1 MSVADNLNQIKAC
14 KESIRQAII
23 DKGVDMTGVP
33 FTGYAEKIGEISG
46 GGSTDDTEYIEFD
59 KVIEHQVPWQVPN
72 CIKLKFASYNIEYA
86 PIPES
91 GGYEMSGDG
100 YLLTLAIYSFD
111 NNSLSTGTY
120 TANAGNN
127 QLNEW
132 EFNIGG
138 DVDMG
143 GWMEN
148 NGTYC
153 EKYPEELGTPT
164 NITDGTIDVSVSGDN
179 LIIKLKSS
187 VINARFTGS
196 LSDFPFEVVVYDP
209 TDYLTVRKG
218 LTSYSSDESNIPAGA
233 FYGMTNITEVS
244 LPNATE
250 IPERTFNG
258 CMNLSSVNIPKAASV
273 GNAAFQNCGNLT
285 AIDLPNA
292 TFIGGSSFNNC
303 NKLSYVN
310 IPECTNVSENAFA
323 GCYVLPSINI
333 PKCVFIGQSAFNSCM
348 ALASI
353 TATACESIED
363 FAFNG
368 TALTALDLPNCNR
381 IGQSVVSWC
390 ATLTSVSAPN
400 CSEIGFGAFQGCSA
414 LTELDLSNVY
424 YCTIPDTSVFNMT
437 PFANGEGTIKVHSS
451 SLAYYQSTYPWSEF
465 AGCLVGAGDPDVVLL
480 ANDNGR
486 IYGETSVLTA
496 DYLGYL
502 AIGNDAVISIDLPN
516 VSKAPSIQYYPN
528 LQSINIGKLTYVND
542 MMFSDNTALTTVNL
556 PECTYVSMNGFMN
569 CSALETVNL
578 PKCTGLGSGVF
589 SGCNNLKTLTIG
601 TEYEGVSMV
610 FEALPESIE
619 AIFVNPIFVDMYKS
633 DWFWGQYADKIFA
646 EGTDPNAP
654 IVVKSDWCVI
664 GNFNGGTTP
673 DPNTQMIIEN
683 DWNVLRNLTVDG
695 QWLKFVKGIWEDLR
709 GGEFTAVGEAVSVS
723 LGGADIV
730 VPAGTY
736 DVYLN
741 SQLDTA
747 YFMEV
752 GQKPY

>member
-23 DKGVDMTGVP
+23 DKGVDMTDVP

-46 GGSTDDTEYIEFD
+46 GTSDDTEYVEFD
-59 KVIEHQVPWQVPN
+59 KAVYYEIMWAAQN
-72 CIKLKFASYNIEYA
+72 CIKLKFTTPNLEYSQDS
-86 PIPES
+86 IGNTTWS
-91 GGYEMSGDG
+91 GEGH
-100 YLLTLAIYSFD
+100 LLTIVIYSND
-111 NNSLSTGTY
+111 NKSLYTGTY

-127 QLNEW
+127 QVSAGQ
-132 EFNIGG
+132 FNIGG

-143 GWMEN
+143 GWMQN
-148 NGTYC
+148 SGTYF
-153 EKYPEELGTPT
+153 EILPDTWGTPT
-164 NITDGTIDVSVSGDN
+164 NITDGTIDVSISGDN
-179 LIIKLKSS
+179 LVIKLKSS
-187 VINARFTGS
+187 VINARFTGL
-196 LSDFPFEVVVYDP
+196 LSDCPFDVKVYDP
-209 TDYLTVRKG
+209 SDYLTVRKS
-218 LTSYSSDESNIPAGA
+218 LTSYSSDEQVIPAGV
-233 FYGMTNITEVS
+233 FYGMTNLTEVS
-244 LPNATE
+244 LPNANN
-250 IPERTFNG
+250 IPDRLFWG
-258 CMNLSSVNIPKAASV
+258 CNNLASVNIPQATSV
-273 GNAAFQNCGNLT
+273 GTEAFQNCGNLT

-292 TFIGGSSFNNC
+292 TYISGSSFSNC

-310 IPECTNVSENAFA
+310 IP
-323 GCYVLPSINI
+323 
-333 PKCVFIGQSAFNSCM
+333 KCLFIGQSAFNSCM

-353 TATACESIED
+353 TATACETIED

-381 IGQSVVSWC
+381 IGQFVLSWC

-400 CSEIGFGAFQGCSA
+400 CSEIGASAFQGCSA

-424 YCTIPDTSVFNMT
+424 YCTIPDTSVFEMT
-437 PFANGEGTIKVHSS
+437 PFANGEGTIKVHGS

-516 VSKAPSIQYYPN
+516 VSKAPSIQSYPN
-528 LQSINIGKLTYVND
+528 LQSINIGELTMVNN

-556 PECTYVSMNGFMN
+556 PECTYVDMNGFMN
-569 CSALETVNL
+569 CTVLETVNL
-578 PKCTGLGSGVF
+578 PKCTALGDTAF
-589 SGCNNLKTLTIG
+589 NNCNNLKTLTIG
-601 TEYEGVSMV
+601 TEYNGMTSNWNCP
-610 FEALPESIE
+610 LPESIE
-619 AIFVNPIFVDMYKS
+619 AIFVNPAFVDMYKS

-654 IVVKSDWCVI
+654 IVVKSDWYVV
-664 GNFNGGTTP
+664 GNFNGWTCP
-673 DPNTQMIIEN
+673 DPNTQMVIEN
-683 DWNVLRNLTVDG
+683 NWNVLKNLTVDG
-695 QWLKFVKGIWEDLR
+695 QAVTFVKGFWEASLN
-709 GGEFTAVGEAVSVS
+709 GEFTAVGEAVSLTEGSGSTVP
-723 LGGADIV
+723 
-730 VPAGTY
+730 PAGTY